1 MCGIA
6 GWVAPAG
13 RAPDE
18 HALQAMLDSMHH
30 RGPDGAGVTSF
41 FAGRGATRVVLGHRR
56 LAIIDP
62 TGSRQPMRDSA
73 AGLALTFNGEIF
85 NFRELR
91 EELESLGQSFER
103 DSDTEVLLR
112 AYQHWGA
119 DCVHRLRGQFAFAVW
134 DARHERLF
142 LARDRFG
149 EKPLYLYE
157 GEGGLY
163 FASELKA
170 LLTLPGVERE
180 IDPTAVWDY
189 LAYRYVPGPRTLFR
203 RIRKLPPATAAV
215 FQGGVL
221 KETRYWIPPDR
232 QPLERP
238 WTLNAGET
246 VAAFLRQL
254 DEAVRLQMVS
264 DVPFGAYLSGGLDS
278 SVIVALMTRYCGQV
292 KTFSVGFE
300 GDRNSELA
308 YAATVARRFNT
319 EHRELVVSQNDFMQR
334 LPQLVASRDAP
345 VSEPSDVAICLL
357 SHEAAKS
364 VKMVLTGEGSDETL
378 GGYRKHVAEC
388 LAWMV
393 LGLPRVLRQRLLT
406 PLVEDLPFRFREVKI
421 AAASL
426 ACEDWPERYIRWFGA
441 MDFSQRRALTRLPM
455 PPDEVAG
462 GEPRP
467 PFDAHPDTG
476 PLRRL
481 LYFDQT
487 SWLPDNLLERGDRMT
502 MAASIEARLPFLDH
516 KLVEFVS
523 SLPDK
528 WRVDG
533 LRTKRVLRQ
542 AARSL
547 LPREILK
554 RPKIGFRAPV
564 AAWFAD
570 GMRDYLYDHLRS
582 SGSLTRSYYDPVVLD
597 RLLDEHTQGVQ
608 PHDKLLW
615 TLLTL
620 EIWQR
625 HYNAP
630 GASKEALACAA

>member
-6 GWVAPAG
+6 GWIAPAG

-18 HALQAMLDSMHH
+18 HALQPMLDSMRH
-30 RGPDGAGVTSF
+30 RGPDGTGSTSF
-41 FAGRGATRVVLGHRR
+41 FAGRGSYRVVLGHRR

-62 TGSRQPMRDSA
+62 SGSRQPMRDSA
-73 AGLALTFNGEIF
+73 AGLGLTFNGEIF

-91 EELESLGQSFER
+91 EELEQAGIRFER

-112 AYQHWGA
+112 AYQHWGP
-119 DCVHRLRGQFAFAVW
+119 DCVQRLRGQFAFAIW

-142 LARDRFG
+142 MARDRFG

-157 GEGGLY
+157 AHGGLY
-163 FASELKA
+163 FASEMKA

-180 IDPTAVWDY
+180 IDPAAVWDY

-203 RIRKLPPATAAV
+203 GIRKLPPATAAI
-215 FQGGVL
+215 FQMGTL
-221 KETRYWIPPDR
+221 KETRYWVPPDR
-232 QPLERP
+232 HPLDRP
-238 WTLNAGET
+238 WTMNADDT

-278 SVIVALMTRYCGQV
+278 SVVVALMTRYCGQV

-300 GDRNSELA
+300 GDRNSELG
-308 YAATVARRFNT
+308 YAGMVARRFNT
-319 EHRELVVSQNDFMQR
+319 EHRELVVSHRDFMQR

-345 VSEPSDVAICLL
+345 VSEPSDVALYLL
-357 SHEAAKS
+357 AHEASRS

-378 GGYRKHVAEC
+378 GGYRKHVAER
-388 LAWMV
+388 LSWMY
-393 LGLPRVLRQRLLT
+393 LGLPRVLRQRLVL
-406 PLVEDLPFRFREVKI
+406 PLIEALPFRFRELKI

-426 ACEDWPERYIRWFGA
+426 ACEDWSERYVRWFGA
-441 MDFSQRRALTRLPM
+441 MSFDERGALAPRFARTEPRN
-455 PPDEVAG
+455 DAAG
-462 GEPRP
+462 GP
-467 PFDAHPDTG
+467 PFDARPDAG

-487 SWLPDNLLERGDRMT
+487 SWLPDNLLERGDRMS
-502 MAASIEARLPFLDH
+502 MAGCIEARLPFLDH
-516 KLVEFVS
+516 KLVEFVA

-554 RPKIGFRAPV
+554 RPKVGFRAPV
-564 AAWFAD
+564 TAWFAD

-582 SGSLTRSYYDPVVLD
+582 SDSLTRSYYDPVVLD
-597 RLLDEHTQGVQ
+597 RLLDEHTNGVQ

-625 HYNAP
+625 QYNAP
-630 GASKEALACAA
+630 GAFKEALACAA

>member
-6 GWVAPAG
+6 GWIAPTG

-18 HALQAMLDSMHH
+18 RALQPMLDSMRH
-30 RGPDGAGVTSF
+30 RGPDGSGVASF
-41 FAGRGATRVVLGHRR
+41 VAGRGGYRVVLGHRR

-62 TGSRQPMRDSA
+62 AGSRQPMRDSE

-91 EELESLGQSFER
+91 EELERLGQTFER

-112 AYQHWGA
+112 AYQHWGP
-119 DCVHRLRGQFAFAVW
+119 DCVHRLRGQFAFAIW

-157 GEGGLY
+157 AGGGLY
-163 FASELKA
+163 FASEMKA
-170 LLTLPGVERE
+170 LLALPGVERE
-180 IDPTAVWDY
+180 IDHGAVWDY

-203 RIRKLPPATAAV
+203 GIRKLQPATAAV
-215 FQGGVL
+215 FHAGAL
-221 KETRYWIPPDR
+221 KETRYWTAPDKF
-232 QPLERP
+232 PLDKP
-238 WTLNAGET
+238 WTLNAEET
-246 VAAFLRQL
+246 VGAYLRQL

-278 SVIVALMTRYCGQV
+278 SMIVALMTRYCGQV

-300 GDRNSELA
+300 GDRNSELG
-308 YAATVARRFNT
+308 YAGTVARRFNT
-319 EHRELVVSQNDFMQR
+319 DHHELVVSHRDFMER

-345 VSEPSDVAICLL
+345 VSEPSDVALYLL
-357 SHEAAKS
+357 AHEASKS

-378 GGYRKHVAEC
+378 GGYRKHVAES
-388 LAWMV
+388 LAPYY
-393 LGLPRVLRQRLLT
+393 LALPRLLRRGLVG
-406 PLVEDLPFRFREVKI
+406 PLVERLPFRFRELKI

-426 ACEDWPERYIRWFGA
+426 ACEDWPERYVRWFGA
-441 MDFSQRRALTRLPM
+441 MDFNQRRELVRLAEPR
-455 PPDEVAG
+455 PELAG
-462 GEPRP
+462 GP
-467 PFDAHPDTG
+467 PFDAHPDSG

-487 SWLPDNLLERGDRMT
+487 SWLPDNLLERGDRMS
-502 MAASIEARLPFLDH
+502 MAGCIEARLPFLDH
-516 KLVEFVS
+516 KLVEFS
-523 SLPDK
+523 ASLPDK

-533 LRTKRVLRQ
+533 LRTKRVLRH

-554 RPKIGFRAPV
+554 RPKVGFRAPV
-564 AAWFAD
+564 
-570 GMRDYLYDHLRS
+570 
-582 SGSLTRSYYDPVVLD
+582 TRSEERRV
-597 RLLDEHTQGVQ
+597 G
-608 PHDKLLW
+608 
-615 TLLTL
+615 
-620 EIWQR
+620 
-625 HYNAP
+625 
-630 GASKEALACAA
+630 KECRSRWSPYH